1 MRFMGIATVMLL
13 ALTARGDGV
22 APEKAAT
29 QADRVLIL
37 GNSITRHGPKA
48 DIGWHDNWGMAASA
62 LEKDYAHLLVQKF
75 TTARQGR
82 APEFMIDNISG
93 FERGYANVNVTEV
106 LKRYLEFQPDLV
118 VLAIGENIPAPKD
131 AAQEAAL
138 LQALQALMT
147 ALRMEGT
154 ARLFVRS
161 SFWPHAVKDRLLCE
175 ACAATGGSYVDL
187 SSFGGKEEYF
197 ARSERQFE
205 HKGVAGHPGD
215 RGMAAIADAIW
226 AVIDAEK

>member
-1 MRFMGIATVMLL
+1 MRFMGMATVMLL
-13 ALTARGDGV
+13 ALTVRGDGV
-22 APEKAAT
+22 APGKAAT

-37 GNSITRHGPKA
+37 GNSITLHGPKA

-75 TTARQGR
+75 TAARQGR
-82 APEFMIDNISG
+82 TPEFLIGNIAG
-93 FERGYANVNVTEV
+93 FERGYASADVAEV
-106 LKRYLEFQPDLV
+106 LKRFLELKPDLV

-131 AAQEAAL
+131 AEEEAAL

-147 ALRMEGT
+147 ALRMEGR
-154 ARLFVRS
+154 ARLFVRG
-161 SFWPHAVKDRLLCE
+161 SFWPHAVKDRLLRE
-175 ACAATGGSYVDL
+175 ACATTGGSYVDL

-226 AVIDAEK
+226 AVIAAEK